1 METRYVSPE
10 KFSKVSKGKKIVDYP
25 NPWFKDVNSIRYH
38 IINPDMEYKISVLEK
53 KSYPWYLGMT
63 YEDYVKETKEMFGDE
78 DARVF
83 VLECDWFPTE
93 LVAGVVNGRYSNTS
107 SLSRKTGWIRSF
119 GSIELFRAEMV
130 EEAIFI
136 LNKYGFKFNK
146 SQLKTAV

>member
-10 KFSKVSKGKKIVDYP
+10 KFSKVSKGKEIVDYP
-25 NPWFKDVNSIRYH
+25 NQWFKDVNGVRHH

-63 YEDYVKETKEMFGDE
+63 YEDYAREINEMFGDD

-93 LVAGVVNGRYSNTS
+93 LVAGVVNGRFCNTS

-119 GSIELFRAEMV
+119 GTIELFRAEKV
-130 EEAIFI
+130 AEAISI
-136 LNKYGFKFNK
+136 LNKHGFKFDK
-146 SQLKTAV
+146 AQLKMAV